1 MGELISFSIKNKFI
15 KQHLETLLSKKPD
28 LYKVK
33 DIERK
38 LLEQLH
44 PKPQIKET
52 DLKFKLK

>member
-1 MGELISFSIKNKFI
+1 MKNKFI
-15 KQHLETLLSKKPD
+15 KQHLETLLSRKPD

-38 LLEQLH
+38 LLKQLH

-52 DLKFKLK
+52 DSKFKLK